1 MKRLLYLLF
10 MCLSLWSAFASA
22 QIASA
27 ETANPDFDLKV
38 AVKRAGDAFQVSASF
53 LMPATECQ
61 TYTMLTDYESAAKIP
76 GIKKSV
82 VISRDGNK
90 VQVER
95 DVKERILLFPI
106 NLHSIVEY
114 EETPTNLLTFRQV
127 SGDVDYYRGTW
138 KIQPENNGVRV
149 LYQSEF
155 AIDTLVPA
163 FVAQYF
169 IKNNIRSRFE
179 AMASNFYQ
187 KKDALGRSTC
197 D

>member
-1 MKRLLYLLF
+1 MKRLLYELL
-10 MCLSLWSAFASA
+10 
-22 QIASA
+22 IASTLIA
-27 ETANPDFDLKV
+27 LGWSQVATAQTTPPDFDLKV
-38 AVKRAGDAFQVSASF
+38 SVQKAGDAFQVNASF
-53 LMPATECQ
+53 LIPATECQ

-95 DVKERILLFPI
+95 DVKERILFFPI
-106 NLHSIVEY
+106 NLHSVVEY
-114 EETPTNLLTFRQV
+114 EETPTNLLTFHQI

-138 KIQPENNGVRV
+138 KIRPEEGGARL

-155 AIDTLVPA
+155 ALDTLIPS

-179 AMASNFYQ
+179 SMATNFSR
-187 KKDALGRSTC
+187 KKETLGQLAC
-197 D
+197 N

>member
-1 MKRLLYLLF
+1 MKRLLYSLL
-10 MCLSLWSAFASA
+10 MSLSVMSSIASA
-22 QIASA
+22 QMASA
-27 ETANPDFDLKV
+27 ESANPDFDLKV
-38 AVKRAGDAFQVSASF
+38 TVKRAGDAFQVSASF

-82 VISRDGNK
+82 VISREGNK

-138 KIQPENNGVRV
+138 KIRSENNGVRV

-155 AIDTLVPA
+155 AIDTLIPS

-179 AMASNFYQ
+179 AMATNFSR
-187 KKDALGRSTC
+187 KKETLGQLAC
-197 D
+197 N

>member
-1 MKRLLYLLF
+1 MKRYLYGLL
-10 MCLSLWSAFASA
+10 
-22 QIASA
+22 IASTCIGLGWSQLA
-27 ETANPDFDLKV
+27 AAQTATPDLDLKV
-38 AVKRAGDAFQVSASF
+38 SVQKLGDAFQVNASF
-53 LMPATECQ
+53 LIPATECQ

-95 DVKERILLFPI
+95 DVKERILFFPI
-106 NLHSIVEY
+106 NLHSVVEY
-114 EETPTNLLTFRQV
+114 EETPTNLLTFHQI

-138 KIQPENNGVRV
+138 KIKPEEGGARL

-155 AIDTLVPA
+155 AIDTLIPS

-169 IKNNIRSRFE
+169 IRNNIRSRFE
-179 AMASNFYQ
+179 SMAANFSR
-187 KKDALGRSTC
+187 KKETLGQLAC
-197 D
+197 N

>member
-1 MKRLLYLLF
+1 MKRYLYGLL
-10 MCLSLWSAFASA
+10 
-22 QIASA
+22 IASTCIGLGWSQLA
-27 ETANPDFDLKV
+27 AAQTATPDLDLKV
-38 AVKRAGDAFQVSASF
+38 SVQKLGDAFQVNASF
-53 LMPATECQ
+53 LIPATECQ

-95 DVKERILLFPI
+95 DVKERILFFPI
-106 NLHSIVEY
+106 NLHSVVEY
-114 EETPTNLLTFRQV
+114 EETPTNLLTFHQI

-138 KIQPENNGVRV
+138 KIKPEEGGARL

-155 AIDTLVPA
+155 ALDTLIPS

-169 IKNNIRSRFE
+169 IRNNIRSRFE
-179 AMASNFYQ
+179 SMAANFSR
-187 KKDALGRSTC
+187 KKETLGQLAC
-197 D
+197 N

>member
-1 MKRLLYLLF
+1 MKRFLYGLL
-10 MCLSLWSAFASA
+10 
-22 QIASA
+22 IASIWLGLGWSQLA
-27 ETANPDFDLKV
+27 AAQTASPDLDLKV
-38 AVKRAGDAFQVSASF
+38 SVQKLGDAFQVNASF
-53 LMPATECQ
+53 LVSATECQ

-95 DVKERILLFPI
+95 DVKERILFFPI
-106 NLHSIVEY
+106 NLHSVVEY
-114 EETPTNLLTFRQV
+114 EETPTNLLTFHQI

-138 KIQPENNGVRV
+138 KIKPEEGGARL

-155 AIDTLVPA
+155 ALDTLIPS

-169 IKNNIRSRFE
+169 IRNNIRSRFE
-179 AMASNFYQ
+179 SMAANFSR
-187 KKDALGRSTC
+187 KKETLGQLAC
-197 D
+197 N